1 MVKYHFCAFSC
12 LVQVEKTSLPRS
24 KPKKS
29 TTTSATP
36 GKPLKK
42 SKEKQATSVRGSKK
56 KSSENQPESRAA
68 QGDKEK
74 SKEINNKLA
83 EAKE

>member
-1 MVKYHFCAFSC
+1 MVVKYHLCTI
-12 LVQVEKTSLPRS
+12 LYIIQVEKTSLSRS

-29 TTTSATP
+29 TSATP

-42 SKEKQATSVRGSKK
+42 SKEKQAMSVRGSKK
-56 KSSENQPESRAA
+56 KSSENQLEGRAA